1 MDADAAGYRPGSHR
15 SLLVDEVVGV
25 LGSLLMVVSPVFL
38 YHIMWPMSDVPATA
52 AWALAM
58 TFALHRQPW
67 LSGTMVGAA
76 LAIRPNLVLLSIG
89 VGFIAL
95 SRASITRD
103 EGTPFA
109 FKRRPLGLFA
119 LGILP
124 AVVGV
129 ALFNTALYGAPWNF
143 GYPGGLFSSRNIW
156 PNAI

>member
-58 TFALHRQPW
+58 AFALHRRPC

-89 VGFIAL
+89 AGLVATA
-95 SRASITRD
+95 RTSITPD
-103 EGTPFA
+103 EETRLVV
-109 FKRRPLGLFA
+109 RRSALGLFCTRH
-119 LGILP
+119 P
-124 AVVGV
+124 
-129 ALFNTALYGAPWNF
+129 
-143 GYPGGLFSSRNIW
+143 SRRGRRRTV
-156 PNAI
+156 